1 MVHTPGC
8 GITGTKALRWLAGLV
23 LATVLAACGGG
34 GSESAGALPES
45 ANNASCSYQHL
56 YITVEQVR
64 VRQQAGGGEQWTETA
79 LTAPQRID
87 LMNLSGGLLQALGAA
102 LLAAGHYTEVRLI
115 LVSNDDGTGL
125 ANAVQPTGGNLTT
138 LSVPSGA
145 QSGLKL
151 KGDFVVPMGQTGDVA
166 LQGFNPCE
174 AVIKTGNRNSPRYQL
189 KPEMSA
195 TMHLMAIS
203 PEMPIASGMVMPLMG
218 GGYVVSRMQG
228 TDTWVLQRYGA
239 DGQPVGAEATIA
251 PPLISADWAAGMSI
265 APLTGGGYAV
275 MWIRLVQF
283 ERFGGS
289 LYQVMTQSFTAAGAP
304 IGSPLSIAET
314 IPGRY
319 WISRPIAMPQI
330 AALTGGGYVVVWGL
344 QSHTDSAVYAQRFN
358 ADGTPAGAIHQ
369 VAPAGTGYF
378 GVTGLTTGGYMVTWG
393 GAEGDTGF
401 VRAYSSTDT
410 PLGPAQPA
418 GPSWSD
424 FFGVGGGEPTFIS
437 PLAGGG
443 AVMVWVRFESFTSS
457 TPYVR
462 VLQLAPDATPLGA
475 ARIVDGSTA
484 PANGHAAGA
493 VAGLA
498 DGGYVVAWIEV
509 GEVHARRFAADG
521 TPVGEETR
529 INQVTTSAEPPLD
542 VVAMAGGG
550 FMITWSGIGSDGVRS
565 NYGRLF

>member
-1 MVHTPGC
+1 MVQTA
-8 GITGTKALRWLAGLV
+8 KALRWLAGFV
-23 LATVLAACGGG
+23 LAALAACGGG
-34 GSESAGALPES
+34 GSESGGALTES
-45 ANNASCSYQHL
+45 ANNASCSYEHL

-64 VRQQAGGGEQWTETA
+64 LRRQADGGERWTDIA
-79 LTAPQRID
+79 PTAPQRID
-87 LMNLSGGLLQALGAA
+87 LMDLGGGLLQALGAA
-102 LLAAGHYTEVRLI
+102 PLAAGHYTELRLI
-115 LVSNDDGTGL
+115 LAASEDGSGL
-125 ANAVQPTGGNLTT
+125 VNAVQPTGGNLTS
-138 LSVPSGA
+138 LSVPSSA

-151 KGDFVVPMGQTGDVA
+151 KGDFTVPAGQAGDVV

-174 AVIKTGNRNSPRYQL
+174 AIMKMGNSNSARYQL
-189 KPEMSA
+189 KPELSA
-195 TMHLMAIS
+195 SVELAAAAVAP
-203 PEMPIASGMVMPLMG
+203 PEVRIAAGTVMPLMG

-239 DGQPVGAEATIA
+239 DGQPAGAEATIA
-251 PPLISADWAAGMSI
+251 PPLIAADWASGLSI

-275 MWIRLVQF
+275 MWIRLVLF

-289 LYQVMTQSFTAAGAP
+289 VYQVMTQSFTAAGAP

-330 AALTGGGYVVVWGL
+330 AALMGGGYVVVWGL

-358 ADGTPAGAIHQ
+358 ADGTPAAAVHQ
-369 VAPAGTGYF
+369 VALAGTGYF

-393 GAEGDTGF
+393 GAEGTTGF
-401 VRAYSSTDT
+401 VRAYSSTDA
-410 PLGPAQPA
+410 PLGSAQPA

-443 AVMVWVRFESFTSS
+443 AVMVWVRFESFTSP
-457 TPYVR
+457 TPYVH
-462 VLQLAPDATPLGA
+462 VLQLAPDASPLGA

-484 PANGHAAGA
+484 PANGHAAAA

-521 TPVGEETR
+521 TPAGEETR
-529 INQVTTSAEPPLD
+529 INLVTSSVEAPLD

-550 FMITWSGIGSDGVRS
+550 FMITWSGIGTDGVRS
-565 NYGRLF
+565 NYGRVF